1 MAAALDHLFGGDL
14 DGLHEG
20 LIEIAWGTERAINK
34 ARLFGT
40 DEIEDAADHAAKV
53 NAKRGVSVYFGAALR
68 KTETPRDKRARKSDV
83 LGAVSLWNDWDAPG
97 EFERAREAYQA
108 AKPNFGIITGTEPSL
123 RTQAVWRRDEAI
135 TSPDDLEAALAG
147 IQAVLGGDPT
157 VSDAARLMRLP
168 GSVAWAKSKAGRVDE
183 IVAWKPT
190 GAATYET
197 PFLLAH
203 YPPTAR
209 PQINGANPKVIEYGD
224 FGRITDGRESKM
236 REMVWA
242 STHNLA
248 VDLGRWP
255 QADEV
260 VADVWPI
267 YSQIVASRMENG
279 DLDSEGRGIAAV
291 HQKAV
296 YAVRK
301 LGETPLP
308 RADPA
313 PVPIPEHNL
322 EARRFDAID
331 ESAIPRRRWLL
342 GQHLARGFVSA
353 TISPGGVGKSTLV
366 FSDHVA
372 LAVGEK
378 LLHDTPTER
387 VRSWALNLEDS
398 SDELLRR
405 LYATAK
411 AFAIDFDVVRDMVF
425 VNSGHDQRV
434 IIADRDSA
442 GTVIATPD
450 AQALRSEIERH
461 GIG

>member
-1 MAAALDHLFGGDL
+1 M
-14 DGLHEG
+14 
-20 LIEIAWGTERAINK
+20 
-34 ARLFGT
+34 
-40 DEIEDAADHAAKV
+40 
-53 NAKRGVSVYFGAALR
+53 
-68 KTETPRDKRARKSDV
+68 

-123 RTQAVWRRDEAI
+123 RTQAFWRLDEAI

-157 VSDAARLMRLP
+157 VIDAARLMRLP

-260 VADVWPI
+260 VADVAVERR
-267 YSQIVASRMENG
+267 VAG
-279 DLDSEGRGIAAV
+279 LD
-291 HQKAV
+291 
-296 YAVRK
+296 
-301 LGETPLP
+301 
-308 RADPA
+308 
-313 PVPIPEHNL
+313 PVI
-322 EARRFDAID
+322 R
-331 ESAIPRRRWLL
+331 
-342 GQHLARGFVSA
+342 
-353 TISPGGVGKSTLV
+353 
-366 FSDHVA
+366 
-372 LAVGEK
+372 
-378 LLHDTPTER
+378 
-387 VRSWALNLEDS
+387 
-398 SDELLRR
+398 
-405 LYATAK
+405 
-411 AFAIDFDVVRDMVF
+411 
-425 VNSGHDQRV
+425 
-434 IIADRDSA
+434 
-442 GTVIATPD
+442 
-450 AQALRSEIERH
+450 
-461 GIG
+461 